1 MKENNKKMKKLV
13 LMMALM
19 MSMAFVSCGK
29 GASTDVN
36 DTTKVDTVDTAVQ
49 LLDTCVVDTVNI

>member
-1 MKENNKKMKKLV
+1 MKKLV

-19 MSMAFVSCGK
+19 ISMAFVSCGK

-49 LLDTCVVDTVNI
+49 LSDTCVVDTVNI